1 MQPGNSANRPG
12 KQYKDPQQYDVDDDR
27 RGLGSSTGR
36 RCRRGS
42 GGYVEE
48 GEVEDMRVGNN
59 RGNQPYDDQG
69 VGSGGE
75 GGHVAPGG
83 SHVTPNNHE
92 SHRTNRPSYSSG
104 SDRSG
109 RSHRSHRSGR
119 SHRSSPMDLGD
130 AANAVQIISQDLVGA
145 VRKNKTQLSLHA
157 GGDGVQGRTGS
168 GCCCGI
174 GRHQADKQAHL
185 PNLVCV
191 SIQTFV
197 AAFSGVLAVVVD
209 CEVSHWATKSGG
221 AFPVMASAVLKS
233 IVSLTT
239 VALLVCVWRYYRLK
253 LATLKARRMM
263 HPDATLMSSKFR
275 RPFLFEMLVCAL
287 HVPPFLASYEWTSFI
302 SVIVFLRLYLIFRM
316 LRFAHPLFR
325 DKLRLAAIASFNDV
339 HVDTLFIAKT
349 LLRLQPFVVL
359 LSGLTVIVIF
369 GAYLMEGSFC

>member
-1 MQPGNSANRPG
+1 
-12 KQYKDPQQYDVDDDR
+12 
-27 RGLGSSTGR
+27 
-36 RCRRGS
+36 
-42 GGYVEE
+42 
-48 GEVEDMRVGNN
+48 
-59 RGNQPYDDQG
+59 
-69 VGSGGE
+69 
-75 GGHVAPGG
+75 
-83 SHVTPNNHE
+83 
-92 SHRTNRPSYSSG
+92 
-104 SDRSG
+104 
-109 RSHRSHRSGR
+109 
-119 SHRSSPMDLGD
+119 MDLGD

-197 AAFSGVLAVVVD
+197 SAFSGVLAVVVD

-221 AFPVMASAVLKS
+221 VFPVMASAVLKS

-275 RPFLFEMLVCAL
+275 RPFLVEMLVCAL